1 MHSPSNRGFTLV
13 ELLVGVAIIVLI
25 AAIAIP
31 VLTRAR
37 AYSYGASALGS
48 LRSINAAQSAY
59 ASSCGAGFYAP
70 SLTSLAT
77 PPTNGGGDTF
87 VSPDLGTDPAFKSTY
102 TFTLTPGLAAS
113 GGPASCNGVPQGA
126 SVETYFV
133 AATPPLTISVRHFG
147 TNQAGTIYSAFTAV
161 AVTQTGVPNGADPIQ

>member
-37 AYSYGASALGS
+37 AYSYEASALGS

-77 PPTNGGGDTF
+77 PP
-87 VSPDLGTDPAFKSTY
+87 
-102 TFTLTPGLAAS
+102 
-113 GGPASCNGVPQGA
+113 
-126 SVETYFV
+126 
-133 AATPPLTISVRHFG
+133 LTISVRHFG
-147 TNQAGTIYSAFTAV
+147 TNQAGTIYSAFTPV
-161 AVTQTGVPNGADPIQ
+161 AVTQTGVSNGANPIQ

>member
-37 AYSYGASALGS
+37 AYSYEASALGS

-77 PPTNGGGDTF
+77 PPTNGGGDSF
-87 VSPDLGTDPAFKSTY
+87 VSPDLGTDPAFKS

-113 GGPASCNGVPQGA
+113 GGPASCNGVAQGA
-126 SVETYFV
+126 VLKPTSLQ
-133 AATPPLTISVRHFG
+133 PHHL
-147 TNQAGTIYSAFTAV
+147 
-161 AVTQTGVPNGADPIQ
+161 